1 MEKNNSNELD
11 MEFTGGGGC
20 AVTQAA
26 LRCFTVPLELM
37 GYLNSR
43 SFPWLECHICLQEL
57 LSGSHKTQL
66 RISEGNN
73 FCKSLLYPDLLHEH
87 LFFPFFTSTKLN

>member
-26 LRCFTVPLELM
+26 L
-37 GYLNSR
+37 S
-43 SFPWLECHICLQEL
+43 S
-57 LSGSHKTQL
+57 SGIDG
-66 RISEGNN
+66 ISEFQVIPMAGM
-73 FCKSLLYPDLLHEH
+73 SH
-87 LFFPFFTSTKLN
+87 LFAGIALWVPQNPAQDFRREQFL